1 MRSMTGE
8 DGYSLVAQGRS
19 IPRPQIPVA
28 PVPKLA
34 PLLRLGPLWGG
45 RGDMVA
51 SPFDFP
57 HKRAVKDGRS
67 AIYQALRLAGIGPG
81 DEVLVPDYHCIA
93 MIVPILALGARP
105 VFYAIDAELMAQPDA
120 IRPQI
125 SKASKALLVVNYFGF
140 PNRLAACAEL
150 CRAHGLMMIED
161 CAHSLYGRSDGQ
173 SLGSF
178 GDYSICS
185 MRKFLPVQDG
195 GLLASAHHP
204 IDLPPAPKTS
214 WGGALRSFASYAAS
228 PANRGAYAVFGLA
241 WAGVKRLIPNV
252 RAAPDEDFAHSD
264 QPPMSASSGSAS
276 SDLPYAFDIR
286 LADDGADFGAGFWL
300 RQVDRCAL
308 YRRRRAHYQAIIAE
322 ISTYDSKIIRPLKP
336 HLDEDMVP
344 HMVPLLVD
352 DLSQRFRAMED
363 AALPMQRFGQFLW
376 SGEGQKPGLA
386 ADRLSRH
393 LIQIPCHQ
401 DLTTRQLGDL
411 LGLLRRLFGG
421 RS

>member
-1 MRSMTGE
+1 
-8 DGYSLVAQGRS
+8 
-19 IPRPQIPVA
+19 
-28 PVPKLA
+28 
-34 PLLRLGPLWGG
+34 
-45 RGDMVA
+45 MVA

-344 HMVPLLVD
+344 HMVPCRCSALASFYGQARGK
-352 DLSQRFRAMED
+352 SQAWRLIDYRA
-363 AALPMQRFGQFLW
+363 
-376 SGEGQKPGLA
+376 
-386 ADRLSRH
+386 
-393 LIQIPCHQ
+393 I
-401 DLTTRQLGDL
+401 
-411 LGLLRRLFGG
+411 
-421 RS
+421 